1 MDQIEFGNLE
11 LQEKYTPIYLKR
23 QIVVHYILN
32 WEVNELLK
40 DWVIHQIRN
49 MYGTGEGGVG
59 PFSVVSYF
67 NHILQDKQWGDSIMI
82 MLLASMWGLRITV
95 VRGDTGNQIKYRHSK
110 GLKDICVGLMYNGK
124 EEGGGHY
131 SGLMRVDGQYL
142 AATPLK
148 ISDNFDLEV
157 DERERQIRGE
167 TSSQG
172 ANILI
177 SKARFLELCKKEK
190 LLGEISAACRGEGN
204 LGRTG
209 ARGGGRKSR
218 NMESRIVTDTEEEM
232 EMPEPDDIPVVQ
244 EGNTTCTHCSVDC
257 KTTKNLKTH
266 IKKFHKGQVKFV
278 CATCNKGFVSQE
290 GRNMHEKGHDEAN
303 VKKCTECDTTCSSNR
318 ALKRHMKVF
327 HTEKEEFLCPYC
339 NHKPFNTKYNLEQHT
354 KRCDPNVKPMVC
366 DICKKGKFYSPGEL
380 MQHKKRKHAW

>member
-1 MDQIEFGNLE
+1 M
-11 LQEKYTPIYLKR
+11 
-23 QIVVHYILN
+23 
-32 WEVNELLK
+32 
-40 DWVIHQIRN
+40 
-49 MYGTGEGGVG
+49 
-59 PFSVVSYF
+59 
-67 NHILQDKQWGDSIMI
+67 
-82 MLLASMWGLRITV
+82 
-95 VRGDTGNQIKYRHSK
+95 
-110 GLKDICVGLMYNGK
+110 GLMYNGK

-278 CATCNKGFVSQE
+278 CAKCNKGFVSQE

-318 ALKRHMKVF
+318 ALKRYMKVF